1 MWFTVLLI
9 SLIVALLLVNAAGVV
24 LTALQLPGTW
34 LMLIAT
40 GAFAWWRW
48 GEERFSY
55 GWWPLAI
62 LLGLALLGELIE
74 FLAGALGSRTA
85 GGSKRGAA
93 LSVAT
98 AIVGAI
104 AGSIF
109 IPIPI
114 VGTLLGAGV
123 GAGVGAL
130 LGDKWAGREWGE
142 AWKGAGGA
150 AVGKLSG
157 AAAKLAIAAAMWL
170 VAAVMLF
177 L

>member
-1 MWFTVLLI
+1 MWFTALLI
-9 SLIVALLLVNAAGVV
+9 TLIVVLLLVNAAGVV

-62 LLGLALLGELIE
+62 MVGLALLGELVE
-74 FLAGALGSRTA
+74 FVAGALGSRTA

-93 LSVAT
+93 ISVVT
-98 AIVGAI
+98 AILGAI
-104 AGSIF
+104 AGSVF

-114 VGTLLGAGV
+114 VGTLLGAGL

-130 LGDKWAGREWGE
+130 LGDRWAGHEWGA

-157 AAAKLAIAAAMWL
+157 AVGKLAIAAAMWL
-170 VAAVMLF
+170 VSAVMLF
-177 L
+177 V